1 LADLYLLALGSLVS
15 DLGALI
21 EPLEAVTCYTAVVN
35 EEIDPHRPRR
45 GDEAVALLVA

>member
-1 LADLYLLALGSLVS
+1 MADLYLLALGSLVS

-35 EEIDPHRPRR
+35 EEILT
-45 GDEAVALLVA
+45 ALVGEMKP